1 MRLTRRLAA
10 ANLLALVIV
19 GCQAAA
25 PAAAPP
31 AAPAA
36 ANNGA
41 AAPTAASAAAAAA
54 AAGNCGTT
62 KDVRIAVVTHG
73 QATSNFWAVVQN
85 GVKQAQKDLCINVE
99 YSSPETFDVVRM
111 GELIDAAVAKK
122 PDGLVVSIPDADAL
136 GSHIKK
142 AVDAGIPVVSM
153 NSGSDVFQKFG
164 VLTHVGSDEGVAGL
178 AGGRRL
184 GGLGV
189 KNAICVNDEVGNTAL
204 DTRCAG
210 FTKGL
215 ADTGATM
222 KVLAAPTGDPIGV
235 QNAVAAAL
243 QADST
248 IDGVV
253 TMGPDGAVPTL
264 KAIKAANRLP
274 QVKMATF
281 DLGPDTLQAVQSGDI
296 QFAIDQQQY
305 LQGYLP
311 VLLLMLYKQ
320 YLLMPGGGQA
330 ILSGPNFVTKD
341 TAATVLSLA
350 QNGIR

>member
-1 MRLTRRLAA
+1 MRMTRRLFA
-10 ANLLALVIV
+10 ANLLALLIV
-19 GCQAAA
+19 SCQAAA
-25 PAAAPP
+25 PAAPPTAAP

-36 ANNGA
+36 A
-41 AAPTAASAAAAAA
+41 APA
-54 AAGNCGTT
+54 AAGANGGCSVT

-85 GVKQAQKDLCINVE
+85 GVRQAQKDLCITVE
-99 YSSPETFDVVRM
+99 YSSPETFDMVRM

-122 PDGLVVSIPDADAL
+122 PDGLVVSLPDASAL
-136 GSHIKK
+136 GPHIKK

-164 VLTHVGSDEGVAGL
+164 ILTHVGSDEAVAGM

-184 GGLGV
+184 GTLGV
-189 KNAICVNDEVGNTAL
+189 KNAICVNDEVGNAAL
-204 DTRCAG
+204 DTRCEG

-215 ADTGATM
+215 AESGAKM
-222 KVLAAPTGDPIGV
+222 KVLAAPTGDPVGV

-243 QADST
+243 QADSS

-264 KAIKAANRLP
+264 KAIKAADRLST
-274 QVKMATF
+274 VKMATF
-281 DLGPDTLQAVQSGDI
+281 DLGPDTLTAVQNGEI
-296 QFAIDQQQY
+296 QFAIDQQQF

-320 YLLMPGGGQA
+320 YLLMPGGGQP

-341 TAATVLSLA
+341 TAATVLNLSK
-350 QNGIR
+350 NGIR

>member
-1 MRLTRRLAA
+1 MKVTRRLAA
-10 ANLLALVIV
+10 VNLLALVIA
-19 GCQAAA
+19 GCQAVA
-25 PAAAPP
+25 PAAPTAAP

-36 ANNGA
+36 A
-41 AAPTAASAAAAAA
+41 AAPAGSA
-54 AAGNCGTT
+54 GCSST
-62 KDVRIAVVTHG
+62 KDVHIAVVTHG
-73 QATSNFWAVVQN
+73 QPSSNFWAVVQN
-85 GVKQAQKDLCINVE
+85 GVKQAQKDLCINVD
-99 YSSPETFDVVRM
+99 YSAPETFDMVRM

-122 PDGLVVSIPDADAL
+122 PDGLVVSIPDASAL
-136 GSHIKK
+136 GPHIQK

-164 VLTHVGSDEGVAGL
+164 VLTHVGSDESVAGL

-184 GGLGV
+184 GSLGV
-189 KNAICVNDEVGNTAL
+189 KNAICVNDEVGNAAL
-204 DTRCAG
+204 DTRCDG

-215 ADTGATM
+215 VESGAKM
-222 KVLAAPTGDPIGV
+222 KVLAAPTGDPVGV

-243 QADST
+243 QSDPT

-253 TMGPDGAVPTL
+253 TMGPDGAAPTL

-274 QVKMATF
+274 QIKMATF
-281 DLGPDTLQAVQSGDI
+281 DLGPDTLAAVQAGEI

-320 YLLMPGGGQA
+320 YLLMPGGGQP

-341 TAATVLSLA
+341 TASTVLNLSKS
-350 QNGIR
+350 GIR